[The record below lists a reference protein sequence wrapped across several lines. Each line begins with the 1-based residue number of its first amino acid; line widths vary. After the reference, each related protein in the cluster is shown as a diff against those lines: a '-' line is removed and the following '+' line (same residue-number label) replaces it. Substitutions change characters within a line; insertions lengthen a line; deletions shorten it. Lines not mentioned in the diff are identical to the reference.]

1 MNDFDFAHRH
11 PMSYRA
17 ALRALPAALRRR
29 WWAMR
34 WQFDRPRVAI
44 SRLYAAQFQV

>member
-1 MNDFDFAHRH
+1 MNEFDFAHRR

-17 ALRALPAALRRR
+17 ALRALPPTLHRR

-34 WQFDRPRVAI
+34 WQFERPRVEI
-44 SRLYAAQFQV
+44 SRLYAAPFQV